1 MKLIQKE
8 DLTIADLKAAY
19 DFNRLQMKSL
29 KKEIKNSKNENERNY
44 KNNGG
49 YRELMT
55 VNETLYNELLNKV
68 SLIEIDFKN
77 K

>member
-49 YRELMT
+49 YRELMS